1 MPGLL
6 RGVARTAV
14 VAGTAAHVAGNVQ
27 HRQQRKWAGQ
37 EAQEQQQNEAA
48 PTTGAGITDDQI
60 AQLDKLGQLKER
72 GVLTEAEFN
81 AKKQQIL
88 GI

>member
-48 PTTGAGITDDQI
+48 PTTGADITDDQI